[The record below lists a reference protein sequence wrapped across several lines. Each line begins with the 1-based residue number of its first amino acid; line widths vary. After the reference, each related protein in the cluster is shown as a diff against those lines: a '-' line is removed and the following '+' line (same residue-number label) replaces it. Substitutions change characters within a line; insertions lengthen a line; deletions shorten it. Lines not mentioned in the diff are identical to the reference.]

1 MDKGAWWAVV
11 HGSTHHVLASANSA
25 ALNIGVHASFQIRIF
40 SGYMLRSG
48 IAGLYGNSTFN
59 FLRNLQCCRCSVTKL
74 CLCYP
79 SGLQHTRLPVLNCL
93 PDLAETHVH
102 PVFHS
107 GCTMKA
113 SLSLTVFRILL
124 KLTSILLSIVAAPIY
139 IPTNSVAGF
148 LFLHTLSSICYL

>member
-11 HGSTHHVLASANSA
+11 HESTHHVLASANNA
-25 ALNIGVHASFQIRIF
+25 TLNIGVHASFQIRIF

-59 FLRNLQCCRCSVTKL
+59 FLRNLQCCRGSVTKS
-74 CLCYP
+74 CLCDP
-79 SGLQHTRLPVLNCL
+79 SGLQHARLPVLNCL
-93 PDLAETHVH
+93 PDLAQTLVH
-102 PVFHS
+102 PAFHS

-113 SLSLTVFRILL
+113 SLSFTIFRILL

-139 IPTNSVAGF
+139 IPTNSVGGF
-148 LFLHTLSSICYL
+148 PFCHTLSSICYL

>member
-107 GCTMKA
+107 GCTNLHSHQQCRRVPFLPY
-113 SLSLTVFRILL
+113 SLQHLLFVAFLMMAILTGVVWYL
-124 KLTSILLSIVAAPIY
+124 IV
-139 IPTNSVAGF
+139 GF
-148 LFLHTLSSICYL
+148 FFLIF